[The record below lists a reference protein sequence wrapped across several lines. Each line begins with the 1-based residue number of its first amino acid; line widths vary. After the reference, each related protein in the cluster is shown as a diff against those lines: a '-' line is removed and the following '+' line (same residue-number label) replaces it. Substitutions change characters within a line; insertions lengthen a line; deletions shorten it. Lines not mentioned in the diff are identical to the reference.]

1 MDISYEFEKN
11 TFINHLFNIINNY
24 FYISHMQNQKAVDL
38 DKEKPFNYTEIIKKT
53 DEFID
58 MLVSLDIAYPVLSHA
73 IKRNKELKYRYEIIR
88 QRKPQLFYD

>member
-1 MDISYEFEKN
+1 MSDI
-11 TFINHLFNIINNY
+11 
-24 FYISHMQNQKAVDL
+24 KAIDL

-73 IKRNKELKYRYEIIR
+73 IKRNKQLKYRYAIIR
-88 QRKPQLFYD
+88 ERKPKLFSD